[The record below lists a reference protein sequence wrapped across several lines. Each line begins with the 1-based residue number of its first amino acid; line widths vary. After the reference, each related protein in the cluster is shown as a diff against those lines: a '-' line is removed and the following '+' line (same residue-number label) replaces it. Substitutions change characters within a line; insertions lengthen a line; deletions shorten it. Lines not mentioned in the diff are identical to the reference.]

1 MPASVIRAGGDG
13 GTAQA
18 AAAGEKNSGRRRA
31 PRARVPFSRAR
42 FEERL
47 FGVLRWAVIA
57 LLALVTLVPFYYM
70 LLLSLK
76 PIDALLLDP
85 GRLWVSTR
93 EFTLSTYEEV
103 LRPTSEGGQGFLGML
118 RNSALASLGAV
129 VLTLLAAIPGSYA
142 VSRLRFFG
150 GRQLS
155 ALFLAVYLFPATL
168 LAVPLFVMFAK
179 IGLQGS
185 IVGLAIV
192 YIAQTVPVSVY
203 MLRNYFAT
211 IPVSVEE
218 AAALDG
224 CSRLQTVRKVVLPL
238 AAPSL
243 TATGLYIFMIAWN
256 EFLFAL
262 LFLAATPENW
272 TVSLGLQQLA
282 NGIEV
287 SKTVLMAGSVVLT
300 VPVVLLFLAAERLLT
315 EGLTSGA
322 DKS

>member
-1 MPASVIRAGGDG
+1 VVIA
-13 GTAQA
+13 
-18 AAAGEKNSGRRRA
+18 
-31 PRARVPFSRAR
+31 F
-42 FEERL
+42 L
-47 FGVLRWAVIA
+47 AVI
-57 LLALVTLVPFYYM
+57 TLFPFYYM
-70 LLLSLK
+70 AVLSVK
-76 PIDALLLDP
+76 PIDQLLLDP
-85 GRLWVSTR
+85 GRIWVSAS
-93 EFTLSTYEEV
+93 EFTLDTYRTVLASTDD
-103 LRPTSEGGQGFLGML
+103 GGQGFLRL
-118 RNSALASLGAV
+118 LANSAVVSLGTVA
-129 VLTLLAAIPGSYA
+129 LTLLASIPGAYA

-150 GRQLS
+150 GRQVS

-168 LAVPLFVMFAK
+168 LAVPLFVIFAR

-185 IVGLAIV
+185 LVGLAVV
-192 YIAQTVPVSVY
+192 YIAQTVPVSIY

-211 IPVSVEE
+211 IPKSIEE

-224 CSRLQTVRKVVLPL
+224 CSRPAIVRKIVLPL

-243 TATGLYIFMIAWN
+243 MATGLYVFMIAWN

-262 LFLAATPENW
+262 LFLAADPSLW

-287 SKTVLMAGSVVLT
+287 PKTVLMAGSVVLT
-300 VPVVLLFLAAERLLT
+300 VPVVALFYAAERMLT

>member
-1 MPASVIRAGGDG
+1 MTR
-13 GTAQA
+13 TQ
-18 AAAGEKNSGRRRA
+18 
-31 PRARVPFSRAR
+31 

-47 FGVLRWAVIA
+47 FGVLRWITIA
-57 LLALVTLVPFYYM
+57 CLALITVVPFYYM
-70 LLLSLK
+70 LLLSVK

-85 GRLWVSTR
+85 GSLWVSGKD
-93 EFTLSTYEEV
+93 FTLDTYKNVLQSTAD
-103 LRPTSEGGQGFLGML
+103 GGQGFLRMML
-118 RNSALASLGAV
+118 NSALVSLGTV
-129 VLTLLAAIPGSYA
+129 VLTLAAAVPGAYA
-142 VSRLRFFG
+142 ISRLRFFG
-150 GRQLS
+150 SRHVS

-179 IGLQGS
+179 IGLSGNL
-185 IVGLAIV
+185 VGLAIV
-192 YIAQTVPVSVY
+192 YIAQTVPVSIY
-203 MLRNYFAT
+203 MLKNYFVT

-224 CSRLQTVRKVVLPL
+224 ASRWQTVRMVVLPL
-238 AAPSL
+238 ALPSL
-243 TATGLYIFMIAWN
+243 MATGLYVFMIAWN

-262 LFLAATPENW
+262 LFLAADPDKW

-287 SKTVLMAGSVVLT
+287 PKTVLMAGSVVLT
-300 VPVVLLFLAAERLLT
+300 LPVVLLFYAAERLLT